1 MRIIH
6 QILTQQVFNLVFL
19 NATFKKNKMGAIE
32 IPQNARFQCVQIA
45 VITRKIGYHYN
56 TKELVKTKHCMGY
69 YKLVLFQLD

>member
-56 TKELVKTKHCMGY
+56 TKELVKTKHYMGY

>member
-6 QILTQQVFNLVFL
+6 QILTQQIFNLVFL

-56 TKELVKTKHCMGY
+56 TKELVKTKHYMGY

>member
-19 NATFKKNKMGAIE
+19 NATFKKSKMGAIE

-45 VITRKIGYHYN
+45 VITRKIRYHYN
-56 TKELVKTKHCMGY
+56 TKELVKTKHYMGY

>member
-1 MRIIH
+1 MNHPSNSYAASI
-6 QILTQQVFNLVFL
+6 QSCILKCNLQ
-19 NATFKKNKMGAIE
+19 KNKMGAIE

-56 TKELVKTKHCMGY
+56 TKELVKTKHYMGY

>member
-19 NATFKKNKMGAIE
+19 NATFKNKMGAIE

-56 TKELVKTKHCMGY
+56 TKELVKTKHYMGY